1 MAYNNYGNSDVKTMS
16 ARFVERTNKEGNKS
30 RYFSFTMEIS
40 GKMYTF
46 RVYADS
52 TYTPSTGKNKDKL
65 SCPVRVQR
73 WEKSRSSGGG
83 KW

>member
-1 MAYNNYGNSDVKTMS
+1 MAYNNGDVKTLS
-16 ARFVERTNKEGNKS
+16 AKYVERINREGSKS
-30 RYFSFTMEIS
+30 KYFSFTMEIS

-52 TYTPSTGKNKDKL
+52 TYTPTTGKNVNKL

-73 WEKSRSSGGG
+73 WDKSRGNGGG